1 LPKVLKLSDASRDCP
16 RRGLSR
22 DKFKYRSGDSPEM
35 LRKAKIK
42 DIKRIQELIC
52 FFAEQDIMLPRSL
65 NELYENIRDFWV
77 YEDKGKVFGCA
88 ALHISWDDL
97 AEVKSLAVAKNK
109 QGKGIGTDLVLTC
122 LAEAQ
127 VVGAK
132 KIFVLTY
139 KPGFFK
145 KLGFKKIKHESLP
158 HKIWAEC
165 INCCKFPNCQEIALL
180 KIL

>member
-1 LPKVLKLSDASRDCP
+1 
-16 RRGLSR
+16 
-22 DKFKYRSGDSPEM
+22 M
-35 LRKAKIK
+35 IRKAKIK
-42 DIKRIQELIC
+42 DIKQIQELIAV
-52 FFAEQDIMLPRSL
+52 FAKQDTMLPRSL

-77 YEDKGKVFGCA
+77 YENKGKLEGCA

-109 QGKGIGTDLVLTC
+109 QGKGIGRDLVLAC
-122 LAEAQ
+122 LAEAE
-127 VVGAK
+127 VMGSK

-145 KLGFKKIKHESLP
+145 KLGFKRIKHEALP

-165 INCCKFPNCQEIALL
+165 INCCKFPNCREIALL
-180 KIL
+180 KVL